1 MSAQPPAAWLA
12 LARWLVAPN
21 RREEAEGD
29 LIELWARA
37 AERGDRASSLRF
49 WREALSLAIAS
60 RRSTHVRGTETHGES
75 TTEVHTAIP
84 IQFAQDTRRLQ
95 RRRLDEDFA
104 QDLRH
109 GFRLVRRLPGL
120 ALAACTSLAIGIG
133 GTTAAFTMIDAA
145 LLRPWPYPDADRLMV
160 VSTNLGR
167 YFSPPAFRRLA
178 DRHDG
183 LDHLTA
189 AEAHG
194 FLMDFGGQA
203 VLVNGHRVSA
213 EVIALLGLNGPLRPE
228 VGRAFI
234 PSEFTPQSEP
244 VVAISYRLWRTRY
257 ASSYSIIGQTITVDG
272 TPLRVVAVLSR
283 NFDFFPDSDL
293 LVPLTFSEPG
303 TYSQYARTL
312 EVYGSLRPGLTPD
325 LAALM
330 LSARTRYFFPSQMAS
345 VESVRERVF
354 RGFQPTVKILSVVSL
369 IILLVGC
376 LNFAT
381 LLTLRS
387 ADRQQELAV
396 RVAIGAGRHRIVRQL
411 VTEALLLSVAG
422 GMGGVLLAYL
432 GRGVLAGN
440 AVEAMLELSQNPDWR
455 VIVFA
460 TVLATSTGVL
470 FSVGP
475 ARRAT
480 MRLDV
485 ESALRDTVPARRAG
499 IASFGFRGNWLAGS
513 IQVALTMVLL
523 VGAALLVKSLLRI
536 QSFDPGYDSSHAV
549 TLQFDLPR
557 TRYRTDADVA
567 RFVELLTD
575 RTRAVP
581 GVEDAG
587 AASSLPFF
595 VGALRMR
602 HVLLEGPIHVS
613 GPPEAMP
620 LGWRVPRP
628 PSPPPGMRDMPPLD
642 FYLALSCEID
652 PAFFRTMRIPVV
664 KGRDFTPFDTASSP
678 PVVIINQAMAD
689 RYWPDA
695 DPVGRRMRLGPLYPW
710 KTIVGVVGNIRR
722 FARDDGI
729 RSEYYEP
736 FTQAGDQRRLFTRL
750 AADVMSRGFGEAPT
764 TPAMMVVRSRLDA
777 RAVAKAVAPLVR
789 TIDPALPIARVS
801 TLRDALD
808 DAIADRRFIMSHV
821 VGFAALALLLA
832 AVGVYAVTSHVV
844 RQRGHELG
852 IRAALGARGAH
863 LVWLAMREGVVVAVV
878 GVFVGGVLS
887 IALTPQLRG
896 FLYEVNP
903 WDWST
908 LSLIALLL
916 VPAVICASYF
926 PARRAARVDPLTAL
940 KSV

>member
-1 MSAQPPAAWLA
+1 M
-12 LARWLVAPN
+12 
-21 RREEAEGD
+21 
-29 LIELWARA
+29 WARVT
-37 AERGDRASSLRF
+37 ERGNRASALRF
-49 WREALSLAIAS
+49 WRDALSLAIAS
-60 RRSTHVRGTETHGES
+60 RR
-75 TTEVHTAIP
+75 
-84 IQFAQDTRRLQ
+84 RLE
-95 RRRLDEDFA
+95 DDFA
-104 QDLRH
+104 QDVRH
-109 GFRLVRRLPGL
+109 GFRLVRRVPGL

-178 DRHDG
+178 GQHDG

-189 AEAHG
+189 VEAHG
-194 FLMDFGGQA
+194 FLMNFGGQA
-203 VLVNGHRVSA
+203 VLVNGHRVSSD
-213 EVIALLGLNGPLRPE
+213 VIALLGLNGPLHPE
-228 VGRAFI
+228 AGRIFI
-234 PSEFTPQSEP
+234 PSEFTPESEP
-244 VVAISYRLWRTRY
+244 VAAISYRLWRTQY
-257 ASSYSIIGQTITVDG
+257 ASSDSIIGQTITADG
-272 TPLRVVAVLSR
+272 TPLRVVGVFSR

-303 TYSQYARTL
+303 TYSEYARTL

-330 LSARTRYFFPSQMAS
+330 LTGKTRYFLPNQVAS

-354 RGFQPTVKILSVVSL
+354 RGFRPTVKILSVVSL
-369 IILLVGC
+369 IILVVGC

-381 LLTLRS
+381 LLTVRS

-396 RVAIGAGRHRIVRQL
+396 RIAMGAGRQRIVRQL
-411 VTEALLLSVAG
+411 VAEALVLSVVG
-422 GMGGVLLAYL
+422 GAAGVLLAYI

-440 AVEAMLELSQNPDWR
+440 ATEGMLELSRNPEWR
-455 VIVFA
+455 VIAFA
-460 TVLATSTGVL
+460 TVLAISTGVM
-470 FSVGP
+470 FSLGP

-480 MRLDV
+480 ARVDL
-485 ESALRDTVPARRAG
+485 ESALRDTVSSPLAG
-499 IASFGFRGNWLAGS
+499 ISPFGFRGNWLVGS

-523 VGAALLVKSLLRI
+523 VGAALLVKSLVRI
-536 QSFDPGYDSSHAV
+536 QSFDPGYDSNHAV
-549 TLQFDLPR
+549 SLRFDLPR

-567 RFVELLTD
+567 RFLELLAD
-575 RTRAVP
+575 RIRAVP
-581 GVEDAG
+581 GVQDAG

-595 VGALRMR
+595 AGALRMR
-602 HVLLEGPIHVS
+602 HVILEGPIHVS
-613 GPPEAMP
+613 GSPEAMP
-620 LGWRVPRP
+620 LGWQVPP
-628 PSPPPGMRDMPPLD
+628 PPPPPPGMTDMPPLD
-642 FYLALSCEID
+642 FFPTLSCEVD
-652 PAFFRTMRIPVV
+652 PGFFRTMRIPLI
-664 KGRDFTPFDTASSP
+664 KGRDFSSSDTAASP
-678 PVVIINQAMAD
+678 PVVIINEAMAA

-722 FARDDGI
+722 FARDDEI

-736 FTQAGDQRRLFTRL
+736 FAQAGDQRRLLAQL
-750 AADVMSRGFGEAPT
+750 AAVSRGFAVEAPT
-764 TPAMMVVRSRLDA
+764 SPAMVVVRSRLSV
-777 RAVAKAVAPLVR
+777 RALANAVAPLVR
-789 TIDPALPIARVS
+789 TIDPALPIAQVS
-801 TLRDALD
+801 SLREALD
-808 DAIADRRFIMSHV
+808 NAIADRRFILSHV
-821 VGFAALALLLA
+821 VGFAVLALLLA

-844 RQRGHELG
+844 RRRGHELG

-878 GVFVGGVLS
+878 GVFAGGLLS

-903 WDWST
+903 WDWRT
-908 LSLIALLL
+908 LSVVALLL

>member
-1 MSAQPPAAWLA
+1 MSPRRELRPHRWIIRVVSAFIPKRLRTDWRREWEAELLHQESALANWNRPRLGARMALLRQSLGSTWDAAW
-12 LARWLVAPN
+12 
-21 RREEAEGD
+21 
-29 LIELWARA
+29 
-37 AERGDRASSLRF
+37 
-49 WREALSLAIAS
+49 
-60 RRSTHVRGTETHGES
+60 
-75 TTEVHTAIP
+75 
-84 IQFAQDTRRLQ
+84 LQ
-95 RRRLDEDFA
+95 RRRLEEDFV
-104 QDLRH
+104 QDVRH
-109 GFRLVRRLPGL
+109 GIRLIGRSPGL

-167 YFSPPAFRRLA
+167 YFSAPAFRRLA
-178 DRHDG
+178 DSHDG

-189 AEAHG
+189 SEGHG
-194 FLMDFGGQA
+194 FLMNFDGQA

-213 EVIALLGLNGPLRPE
+213 EVIALLGLNGPLHPE
-228 VGRAFI
+228 AGRIFTA
-234 PSEFTPQSEP
+234 SEFTPQSEP
-244 VVAISYRLWRTRY
+244 VVAISHRLWRTRY
-257 ASSYSIIGQTITVDG
+257 GSSDSIIGQTITADG
-272 TPLRVVAVLSR
+272 TPLRIVGILSPK
-283 NFDFFPDSDL
+283 FDFFPDSDL

-303 TYSQYARTL
+303 AYSEYARTL
-312 EVYGSLRPGLTPD
+312 EVYGSLRPGLTPG

-330 LSARTRYFFPSQMAS
+330 LSARTRYFAPTQVAS

-354 RGFQPTVKILSVVSL
+354 RGFRPTVKILSVVSL

-381 LLTLRS
+381 LLTVRS

-396 RVAIGAGRHRIVRQL
+396 RIAMGAGRQRIVRQL
-411 VTEALLLSVAG
+411 VTEALVLSTAG
-422 GMGGVLLAYL
+422 GAAGVLLAYA
-432 GRGVLAGN
+432 GRGILAGN
-440 AVEAMLELSQNPDWR
+440 AIEGMLDLSRHLEWR

-460 TVLATSTGVL
+460 SVLAVSTGVL

-480 MRLDV
+480 ARVDL
-485 ESALRDTVPARRAG
+485 ESALRDAVSSPLAG
-499 IASFGFRGNWLAGS
+499 TFGFRGNWLVGS
-513 IQVALTMVLL
+513 IQVAFTMVLL

-536 QSFDPGYDSSHAV
+536 QSFDPGYDSTHAV
-549 TLQFDLPR
+549 TVRFDLPR
-557 TRYRTDADVA
+557 ARYRTDAEVA

-575 RTRAVP
+575 RIRAVP
-581 GVEDAG
+581 GVQDAG

-595 VGALRMR
+595 AGDLSMR
-602 HVLLEGPIHVS
+602 HVLLEGPIHVT

-628 PSPPPGMRDMPPLD
+628 PPPPPGMTDMPALD
-642 FYLALSCEID
+642 FFMTLSCEVD
-652 PAFFRTMRIPVV
+652 PGFFRTMRIPLI
-664 KGRDFTPFDTASSP
+664 KGRDFTAFDNAVSP
-678 PVVIINQAMAD
+678 PVVIINQAMAA
-689 RYWPDA
+689 RYWPDT
-695 DPVGRRMRLGPLYPW
+695 DPVGRRMRLGPLFPW

-722 FARDDGI
+722 FARDDEI

-736 FTQAGDQRRLFTRL
+736 FAQAGDQRRLLARL
-750 AADVMSRGFGEAPT
+750 GTDLVSRGLVEAPT
-764 TPAMMVVRSRLDA
+764 SPAMVVVRSRLTV
-777 RAVAKAVAPLVR
+777 RAVTNAVAPLVR
-789 TIDPALPIARVS
+789 TLDPALPVAQVS
-801 TLRDALD
+801 SLRETLDN
-808 DAIADRRFIMSHV
+808 AIADRRFILSHV

-844 RQRGHELG
+844 RARGRELS

-863 LVWLAMREGVVVAVV
+863 LVWLAMRDGVVVAVV
-878 GVFVGGVLS
+878 GVFFGGLLS
-887 IALTPQLRG
+887 FALTPQLRA

-903 WDWST
+903 WDWRT
-908 LSLIALLL
+908 LSFVAALL